1 MHNPIYIGID
11 PDIDKSGIAVWNP
24 VLNDYESIECLG
36 FWDIIGFLLD
46 NNKRIKEVR
55 IEAGWLIKTNWHS
68 MSKQGKQGIAETGRR
83 VGMNHKTGQLMVEFC
98 EKYNIPHKSIKPLSN
113 NYWAE
118 SAEKFAATTGWKG
131 KTNPEKRDAAM
142 LVFGLK

>member
-1 MHNPIYIGID
+1 MLFRSNPSL
-11 PDIDKSGIAVWNP
+11 KNF
-24 VLNDYESIECLG
+24 ESIECLD
-36 FWDIIGFLLD
+36 FWDLIGFLLD

-55 IEAGWLIKTNWHS
+55 IEAGWAVKINFHS
-68 MSKQGKQGIAETGRR
+68 LAKVGKQGASEAGRR
-83 VGMNHKTGQLMVEFC
+83 IGLNHRTGQLMVDFC
-98 EKYNIPHKSIKPLSN
+98 IKYDIPHKEITPLKN